1 MNKTNL
7 SVKSMISR
15 VAFLI
20 LASSVAA
27 CTTSSSNNMAQGT
40 TPSSAQGTTP
50 SSNHMAQGLIYVNQQ
65 DFDSAI
71 IEFEAE
77 IAKNPSA
84 EAYINIGAAYMQ
96 LGKTNLAL
104 NALKQGEEL
113 NAGSPI
119 LNYNLMALYSILDKT
134 DIALVYL
141 DKTLERGFNNYDA
154 LRFDPDLSNLRSEPE
169 FRTTLEKYK
178 IFLQ

>member
-113 NAGSPI
+113 NAAKQFCW
-119 LNYNLMALYSILDKT
+119 LF
-134 DIALVYL
+134 V
-141 DKTLERGFNNYDA
+141 
-154 LRFDPDLSNLRSEPE
+154 
-169 FRTTLEKYK
+169 
-178 IFLQ
+178 

>member
-27 CTTSSSNNMAQGT
+27 CTTPSSNHM
-40 TPSSAQGTTP
+40 AQGTTP

-77 IAKNPSA
+77 IAKNSSA
-84 EAYINIGAAYMQ
+84 EAYTNLGAAYMQ
-96 LGKTNLAL
+96 LGKNNLAL
-104 NALKQGEEL
+104 NALKQGEDL

-141 DKTLERGFNNYDA
+141 DKALERGFNNYDA

-169 FRTTLEKYK
+169 FRTTLEKYN